1 MVATLPDL
9 LRLVAVP
16 VFGYV
21 AWRDVET
28 RRVPNETWYPIAA
41 LALVLL
47 SWDAVSLFLGDAFA
61 FERRLFAIRVA
72 VSLGLV
78 APLAYLFWRFG
89 AFGGADAKAF
99 FVIALL
105 FPTYPHYTLPWLGTL
120 PVVETTLGVFSLTVL
135 SNTVLV
141 GLLYPLALSARN
153 AIGGHVSPAMFVGRP
168 IHPTEAIDEY
178 GSLLSFP
185 DRRLRDARSLS
196 DLRASL
202 AWRGL
207 DLDALRMYLQ
217 WRGLDY
223 ETLRADPERY
233 RDPASLPDD
242 PNPPGDG
249 AIATDGGVDDPWG
262 AAAFLDD
269 IEGSAYG
276 TDPET
281 LRAGLET
288 LVADDVVWLSPG
300 IPFLVPLF
308 GGLVV
313 ALTYG
318 DLLFGALAL
327 VGAV

>member
-1 MVATLPDL
+1 VVATLPDL

-28 RRVPNETWYPIAA
+28 RRVPNQTWYPIAV
-41 LALVLL
+41 LAVILL
-47 SWDAVSLFLGDAFA
+47 AWEAVSLFVGGAFA
-61 FERRLFAIRVA
+61 FERQLFAIRVA

-99 FVIALL
+99 FVVALL
-105 FPTYPHYTLPWLGTL
+105 FPTYPHYALPWLGTL
-120 PVVETTLGVFSLTVL
+120 PAVETTLGVFSLTVL

-141 GLLYPLALSARN
+141 GLGYPIALAARN

-168 IHPTEAIDEY
+168 IRPADAIDEY

-185 DRRLRDARSLS
+185 DRRLRDARSLA
-196 DLRASL
+196 DLGACL
-202 AWRGL
+202 GWRGL
-207 DLDALRMYLQ
+207 DLDALRMYLR
-217 WRGLDY
+217 WRDLEYDA
-223 ETLRADPERY
+223 LRADPDRY
-233 RDPASLPDD
+233 RDPATLPDD

-249 AIATDGGVDDPWG
+249 AIAADGGVDDPWG
-262 AAAFLDD
+262 ATAFLAD

-281 LRAGLET
+281 LRAGLDRLAE
-288 LVADDVVWLSPG
+288 DEVVWLSPG

-313 ALTYG
+313 ALTFG
-318 DLLFGALAL
+318 DLLFGVLTL
-327 VGAV
+327 VGGV

>member
-1 MVATLPDL
+1 VVATLPDL

-21 AWRDVET
+21 AYRDVET

-41 LALVLL
+41 LAVVLL
-47 SWDAVSLFLGDAFA
+47 AWDAVSLFAGDAFA

-99 FVIALL
+99 FVVALL

-120 PVVETTLGVFSLTVL
+120 PVVETTLGVFSLSVL

-141 GLLYPLALSARN
+141 GLGYPLALGARN
-153 AIGGHVSPAMFVGRP
+153 ALTGHLSPAMFVGRP
-168 IHPTEAIDEY
+168 IRPAEAIDEY

-185 DRRLRDARSLS
+185 DRRLRDARSLAE
-196 DLRASL
+196 LRACL

-207 DLDALRMYLQ
+207 DLDALRMYLR
-217 WRGLDY
+217 WRDLDY
-223 ETLRADPERY
+223 DALRADPDRY
-233 RDPASLPDD
+233 RDPATLPAE

-249 AIATDGGVDDPWG
+249 AIATDGGVEDPWG

-281 LRAGLET
+281 LRTGLDR
-288 LVADDVVWLSPG
+288 LADDEVVWLSPG

-308 GGLVV
+308 GGLLV
-313 ALTYG
+313 ALTFG
-318 DLLFGALAL
+318 DLLFGLLALA
-327 VGAV
+327 GAV